1 MSNLKSGLV
10 LQDGEQVVVE
20 LEAEL
25 WSVSGNPIARFFG
38 KLHRI
43 ISGFLGYRKKG
54 FLVITDR
61 RVVEILTI
69 YQCYVF
75 NTDKHVKYV
84 LPASVREVGF
94 TRETTC
100 GVFCPEFK
108 LYYEANTQSTSIL
121 LPTNDEK
128 ECQRYVDAFYNAI
141 SKH

>member
-1 MSNLKSGLV
+1 MANLKSGLV

-25 WSVSGNPIARFFG
+25 WSDSGNPISRLIGNFSRF
-38 KLHRI
+38 
-43 ISGFLGYRKKG
+43 ISRLFGYRKSG
-54 FLVITDR
+54 FVVITDR
-61 RVVEILTI
+61 RVVEISTI
-69 YQCYVF
+69 YKCYVF

-84 LPASVREVGF
+84 LPSSVKEVGF

-100 GVFCPEFK
+100 GVLCPEFH

-141 SKH
+141 SK